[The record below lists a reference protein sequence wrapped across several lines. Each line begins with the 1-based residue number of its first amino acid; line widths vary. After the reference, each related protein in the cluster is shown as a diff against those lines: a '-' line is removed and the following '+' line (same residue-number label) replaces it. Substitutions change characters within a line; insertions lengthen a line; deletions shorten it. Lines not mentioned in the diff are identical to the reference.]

1 MGKPTRAE
9 TISPRQ
15 IEAFKAVVEAA
26 SVTAAATA
34 MHISQP
40 SVSRLLR
47 SLEETIGFALFERRK
62 GRLLATPEA
71 MLFYDEIQKYFHTM
85 QRLAHTA
92 ADIRTLARGQLRLG
106 SFIALAIAI
115 TPTVIR
121 RFNQA
126 HPQMHV
132 SCITTQSRQIVDLI
146 TSRFADLGI
155 VDPVAVTSAV
165 RVERQWQFRCVCALP
180 SGHSLANQEVISA
193 ADLRGE
199 NVIGLRREFLSHHP
213 SGAALYNELEP
224 NLRITVHQSVAACAM
239 VSEGTGV
246 AIVDPFTARH
256 YAPHGIVVRPL
267 EATIPFD
274 IRIISSPEA
283 PLSAAARNFLGLFDE
298 EIEAV
303 LQSDPT
309 MMACE

>member
-1 MGKPTRAE
+1 MGKPARAE
-9 TISPRQ
+9 AISPRQ
-15 IEAFKAVVEAA
+15 IEAFKNVVEAA

-40 SVSRLLR
+40 SVSRLLS

-71 MLFYDEIQKYFHTM
+71 MLFYDEIQKYFLTM

-121 RFNQA
+121 RFNRA

-155 VDPVAVTSAV
+155 VDPGAVTSAV
-165 RVERQWQFRCVCALP
+165 RIERQWQFRCVCALP
-180 SGHSLANQEVISA
+180 PGHALARHEVISA
-193 ADLRGE
+193 AHLAGE
-199 NVIGLRREFLSHHP
+199 NVIGLQRAFLTHHP
-213 SGAALYNELEP
+213 SGAALYAELEP
-224 NLRITVHQSVAACAM
+224 NLRITVHQSIAACAM

-274 IRIISSPEA
+274 INIVSSPEA
-283 PLSAAARNFLGLFDE
+283 PLSVAASDFLELFDD
-298 EIEAV
+298 EIDAA
-303 LQSDPT
+303 LRSDPT
-309 MMACE
+309 ITHCT